1 MILTT
6 VIRRAYMKTKF
17 DYYRMFY
24 ETARF
29 HSFSTAAQ
37 HLYISQSAISQCMH
51 QLETDLGVQLFIR
64 SRQGVTL
71 THEGKLLF
79 KKVENAVISIEQGEN
94 QLDRLRHLE
103 SGEITIAA
111 GDTITT
117 HYLLKYLEKY
127 HSLYP
132 DVRIEMA
139 NSYSSQML
147 SLVKEGKADLAFVN
161 MPLQDEELVIEP
173 CFEINDIF
181 VCGPDFKTKDF
192 YSWEEVSDLPLI
204 LLEKN
209 SLSRHFVEKS
219 FKERNI
225 SLHPQIEVA
234 VHDLLIR
241 FASIHLGVSCVIEE
255 FSKEELERGIIKKMN
270 LNPLIPKRSIGCAY
284 LKNAPLSYAAKAFI
298 NLIK

>member
-1 MILTT
+1 
-6 VIRRAYMKTKF
+6 MKTRF
-17 DYYRMFY
+17 DNYRMFY

-29 HSFSTAAQ
+29 RSFSTAAQ

-103 SGEITIAA
+103 AGEITIAA

-117 HYLLKYLEKY
+117 HFLLKYLEKY

-132 DVRIEMA
+132 DIRIEMA

-147 SLVKEGKADLAFVN
+147 NLVKEGKADLAFIN

-173 CFEINDIF
+173 CFEINDVF
-181 VCGPDFKTKDF
+181 VCGPDYENKDS
-192 YSWEEVSDLPLI
+192 YSWEEVSNLPLI

-209 SLSRHFVEKS
+209 SSSRCFVEKN
-219 FKERNI
+219 FNERNI
-225 SLHPQIEVA
+225 LLNPQIEVA

-255 FSKEELERGIIKKMN
+255 FSKEELERGIIQKMN
-270 LNPLIPKRSIGCAY
+270 LTPSIPKRSIGCAY

-298 NLIK
+298 DLIK

>member
-1 MILTT
+1 
-6 VIRRAYMKTKF
+6 MKTRF
-17 DYYRMFY
+17 DNYRMFY

-29 HSFSTAAQ
+29 RSFSTAAQ

-103 SGEITIAA
+103 AGEITIAA

-117 HYLLKYLEKY
+117 HFLLKYLEKY

-132 DVRIEMA
+132 DIRIEMA

-147 SLVKEGKADLAFVN
+147 NLVKEGKADLAFVN

-173 CFEINDIF
+173 CFEINDVF
-181 VCGPDFKTKDF
+181 VCGPDYENKDS
-192 YSWEEVSDLPLI
+192 YSWEEVSNLPLI

-209 SLSRHFVEKS
+209 SSSRCFVEKN
-219 FKERNI
+219 FNERNI
-225 SLHPQIEVA
+225 LLNPQIEVA

-255 FSKEELERGIIKKMN
+255 FSKEELERGIIQKMN
-270 LNPLIPKRSIGCAY
+270 LTPSIPKRSIGCAY

-298 NLIK
+298 DLIK